1 MSSWIFIAILG
12 HLFNAVTFI
21 ADKTLL
27 HSTFRH
33 SASYASMIGF
43 LSIFIVLLAPFV
55 DNWPPLEA
63 IPAAAL
69 FGGLFVLG
77 LWAMFEAMKEAEP
90 SRVVPIIGSLMPFFT
105 LMGTTTLL
113 GEHFTRREEYGF
125 LFLLVASIILTRQR
139 SRHVEN
145 SRKPVIMA
153 ILAAALFAASNV
165 AGKFAFSFGGDYM
178 GVLIYSRLSAAIV
191 SLLLGL
197 LVWQARHELW
207 ENFFSGKEKPKQEH
221 HVPFWIVYVAQASGV
236 IGFFLVNYAISDGS
250 AAIVS
255 ALQAVQYGTVV
266 LVAWFGGNKLQKL
279 LQEDKSPELLAAKG
293 FAIGLIAIGLF
304 LLARTH
310 GIG

>member
-1 MSSWIFIAILG
+1 
-12 HLFNAVTFI
+12 
-21 ADKTLL
+21 
-27 HSTFRH
+27 
-33 SASYASMIGF
+33 MIGF

-236 IGFFLVNYAISDGS
+236 IGSFLVNYAISDGS